1 MLIANIPLSS
11 YRIILPTGAMEGERD
26 VAEVLCDTL
35 ARATGVTL
43 LIEADDTPA
52 ADCEIVIGKTNRD
65 RHSAKVTAARSEIQ
79 NDGYAMLVDGTRLY
93 ITGNL
98 PRGGVYGVYTFMED
112 YLGARFLSDTYMTV
126 HDGEVKDIP
135 ADLCRV
141 DSPYFFSRDS
151 YWYHILHP
159 RRPTKMNIRNALKSN
174 HWTMPDLGG
183 GVTYAGRFVHSIWD
197 LAEIPHEIGVQPCL
211 TDEKIYETVRKNVR
225 KVLEE
230 RPWSTIVSVSQVD
243 SYPDQLG
250 CQCEKCKAIDDREGT
265 PMGSLLSFVNRI
277 ADDIKDDYPNVY
289 VDTLAYRYT
298 RKAPKTIKPRDN
310 VIIRLCSIECC
321 FCHPLDDPNCPHN
334 VEFKKDI
341 EEWAAICNNLYIW
354 DYTTDFLCYLSAF
367 PNLAVL
373 QKNVKFFKDHHVI
386 GMFEQGNYQS
396 LSGEFGELRG
406 YLLAKLLWNSDMTEA
421 EYYALM
427 DEFLRDYYGAGWQY
441 IREYIDVTSK
451 KAAERHLFIYD
462 TPNRIFPF
470 DKKTAEDPN
479 LDILDPEKIEAWSRD
494 LKNNAASAITDET
507 AFAEYLLGL
516 WNKALAAAECDE
528 HHAHVMQSSVQAL
541 YYAEFVLPA
550 ERFESLNIP
559 MLDAIRASGITRY
572 RETADIP
579 DLGNPEIYPDL
590 R

>member
-1 MLIANIPLSS
+1 MLIANTPLAA
-11 YRIILPTGAMEGERD
+11 YRIILPAAALEGERD
-26 VAEVLCDTL
+26 AAEVLRDTL
-35 ARATGVTL
+35 ARATGVT
-43 LIEADDTPA
+43 IEIATDASPA
-52 ADCEIVIGKTNRD
+52 ADCEIVIGQTNRD
-65 RHSAKVTAARSEIQ
+65 TEKVTAARAEIQ
-79 NDGYAMLVDGTRLY
+79 NDGYAMVVDGTRLF

-135 ADLCRV
+135 ADLYRV
-141 DSPYFFSRDS
+141 DSPYFFSRDT

-159 RRPTKMNIRNALKSN
+159 RRPTKMNIRNAVKSN

-183 GVTYAGRFVHSIWD
+183 GVTYAGHFVHSIWD
-197 LAEIPHEIGVQPCL
+197 LAEMEHEIGRQPCL
-211 TDEKIYETVRKNVR
+211 TDEKVYETVRKNVR
-225 KVLEE
+225 RVLQEN
-230 RPWSTIVSVSQVD
+230 PSATIVSVSQVD

-265 PMGSLLSFVNRI
+265 PMGSLLTFVNRI
-277 ADDIKDDYPNVY
+277 ADDIKDDYPHVY

-298 RKAPKTIKPRDN
+298 RKAPKTIVPRDN

-354 DYTTDFLCYLSAF
+354 DYTTDFLCYLSPF

-373 QKNVKFFKDHHVI
+373 QRNVKFFKDHHVI
-386 GMFEQGNYQS
+386 GMFEQGNYHS

-406 YLLAKLLWNSDMTEA
+406 YLLAKLLWNPDMTEA
-421 EYYALM
+421 EYDAHM

-470 DKKTAEDPN
+470 DKKDTEDPN
-479 LDILDPEKIEAWSRD
+479 LDILDPEKIEAWSRA
-494 LKNNAASAITDET
+494 LKHTTVAAITDET
-507 AFAEYLLGL
+507 AFAEYLLDL
-516 WNKALAAAECDE
+516 WNKALGAAECDD
-528 HHAHVMQSSVQAL
+528 HRAHVRQSRVQAL
-541 YYAEFVLPA
+541 YYAEFVLPSD
-550 ERFESLNIP
+550 RFEGLNKT
-559 MLDAIRASGITRY
+559 MLDDIRASGITRY

-579 DLGNPEIYPDL
+579 DLNDPSAYPDL

>member
-1 MLIANIPLSS
+1 MLIANTPLSS
-11 YRIILPTGAMEGERD
+11 YKIILPAAALEGERD
-26 VAEVLCDTL
+26 VACVLRDTL
-35 ARATGVTL
+35 TRATGVTL
-43 LIEADDTPA
+43 SIDTDATPA
-52 ADCEIVIGKTNRD
+52 SDCEIVIGKTNRD
-65 RHSAKVTAARSEIQ
+65 TAKVTAARAEIR
-79 NDGYAMLVDGTRLY
+79 NDGYAMVMDGTRLY

-135 ADLCRV
+135 ADLYRV
-141 DSPYFFSRDS
+141 DSPYFFSRDT

-159 RRPTKMNIRNALKSN
+159 RRPTKMNIRNAVKSN

-183 GVTYAGRFVHSIWD
+183 GVTYAGPFVHSIWA

-211 TDEKIYETVRKNVR
+211 TDEKTYENVRKNVR
-225 KVLEE
+225 RVLEE
-230 RPWSTIVSVSQVD
+230 NPTATIVSVSQVD

-250 CQCEKCKAIDDREGT
+250 CQCEKCKAIDDAEGT
-265 PMGSLLSFVNRI
+265 PMGSLLTFVNRV
-277 ADDIKDDYPNVY
+277 ADDIKDDYPHVF

-321 FCHPLDDPNCPHN
+321 FCHPLDDPDCPHN

-354 DYTTDFLCYLSAF
+354 DYTTDFLCYLSPF

-373 QKNVKFFKDHHVI
+373 QRNVKFFKDHHVI

-406 YLLAKLLWNSDMTEA
+406 YLLAKLLWNPDMTEE
-421 EYYALM
+421 EYYAHM
-427 DEFLRDYYGAGWQY
+427 DEFLRDYYGAGWRY

-470 DKKTAEDPN
+470 DKKEADDPD
-479 LDILDPEKIEAWSRD
+479 LDILDPEKIEAWSRE
-494 LKNNAASAITDET
+494 LKNSSVTALESET
-507 AFAEYLLGL
+507 AFAEYLLDL
-516 WNKALAAAECDE
+516 WNKALAAAECDD
-528 HHAHVMQSSVQAL
+528 HRAHVRQSRVQAL
-541 YYAEFVLPA
+541 YYAEFVLPTD
-550 ERFESLNIP
+550 RFEELNKL
-559 MLDAIRASGITRY
+559 MLDDIRATGITRY

-579 DLGNPEIYPDL
+579 DLNDPAAYPDL

>member
-1 MLIANIPLSS
+1 MLIANTPLAS
-11 YRIILPTGAMEGERD
+11 YRIILPAAALEGEAD
-26 VAEVLCDTL
+26 VAEVLRDTL

-43 LIEADDTPA
+43 SIDTDATPA
-52 ADCEIVIGKTNRD
+52 VDWEIVIGQTNRD
-65 RHSAKVTAARSEIQ
+65 TDKVAAARAEIL
-79 NDGYAMLVDGTRLY
+79 NDGYAIVMDGTRLY

-135 ADLCRV
+135 ADLCRM
-141 DSPYFFSRDS
+141 DSPYFFSRDT

-159 RRPTKMNIRNALKSN
+159 RRPTKMNIRNAVKSN
-174 HWTMPDLGG
+174 HWDMPDLGG
-183 GVTYAGRFVHSIWD
+183 GVTYAGPFVHSIWA

-211 TDEKIYETVRKNVR
+211 IDEKTYENVRKNVR
-225 KVLEE
+225 HVLEE
-230 RPWSTIVSVSQVD
+230 NPTATIVSVSQVD

-265 PMGSLLSFVNRI
+265 PMGSLLTFVNRI
-277 ADDIKDDYPNVY
+277 ADDIKDDYPNVF

-354 DYTTDFLCYLSAF
+354 DYTTDFLCYLSPF

-373 QKNVKFFKDHHVI
+373 QRNVKFFKDHHVI

-396 LSGEFGELRG
+396 LSGEFGELHG
-406 YLLAKLLWNSDMTEA
+406 YLLAKLLWNPDMTEA
-421 EYYALM
+421 EYYAHM
-427 DEFLRDYYGAGWQY
+427 DEFLRDYYGAGWPY

-470 DKKTAEDPN
+470 DKKEADDPD
-479 LDILDPEKIEAWSRD
+479 LDILDPEKIEAWSRE
-494 LKNNAASAITDET
+494 LKNSFVTALTDET
-507 AFAEYLLGL
+507 AFATYLLDL
-516 WNKALAAAECDE
+516 WNKALAAAECDD
-528 HHAHVMQSSVQAL
+528 HRAHVRQSRVQAL
-541 YYAEFVLPA
+541 YYAEFVLPTD
-550 ERFESLNIP
+550 RFEELNKL
-559 MLDAIRASGITRY
+559 MLDDIRATGITRY

-579 DLGNPEIYPDL
+579 DLNDSEAYPDL

>member
-1 MLIANIPLSS
+1 MLIANTPLAS
-11 YRIILPTGAMEGERD
+11 YRIILPAAAMEGERD
-26 VAEVLCDTL
+26 VAEVLRDTL
-35 ARATGVTL
+35 TRATGVTL
-43 LIEADDTPA
+43 EIAADDTPA
-52 ADCEIVIGKTNRD
+52 TDYEIVIGKTTRD
-65 RHSAKVTAARSEIQ
+65 TDKVTAARSEIQ
-79 NDGYAMLVDGTRLY
+79 NDGYAILVDGTRLY
-93 ITGNL
+93 VTGNL

-141 DSPYFFSRDS
+141 DSPYFFSRDT

-159 RRPTKMNIRNALKSN
+159 RRPTKLNIRNAVKSN
-174 HWTMPDLGG
+174 HWDMPDLGG

-197 LAEIPHEIGVQPCL
+197 LAEMEHEIGRQPCL
-211 TDEKIYETVRKNVR
+211 TDETVYETVRKNVR
-225 KVLEE
+225 RVLKEN
-230 RPWSTIVSVSQVD
+230 PNATIVSVSQVD

-250 CQCEKCKAIDDREGT
+250 CQCENCKAIDDREGT
-265 PMGSLLSFVNRI
+265 PMGSLLTFVNRI
-277 ADDIKDDYPNVY
+277 ADDIKEDYPNVY

-321 FCHPLDDPNCPHN
+321 FCHPLDDPDCPHN

-341 EEWAAICNNLYIW
+341 EEWSAICNNLYIW
-354 DYTTDFLCYLSAF
+354 DYTTDFLCYLSPF
-367 PNLAVL
+367 PNFAVL

-406 YLLAKLLWNSDMTEA
+406 YLLAKLLWNPDMTEA
-421 EYYALM
+421 EYYAHM
-427 DEFLRDYYGAGWQY
+427 DEFLRDYYGAGWKY
-441 IREYIDVTSK
+441 IREYIDVTTK

-462 TPNRIFPF
+462 TPDRIFPF
-470 DKKTAEDPN
+470 AKIPPED
-479 LDILDPEKIEAWSRD
+479 IGVDPEKIAEWNRTV
-494 LKNNAASAITDET
+494 KNNPAVKPAEEI
-507 AFAEYLLGL
+507 AFAEYLLDL
-516 WNKALAAAECDE
+516 WSRALTAAETDD

-541 YYAEFVLPA
+541 YYAQFILPTD
-550 ERFESLNIP
+550 RFESLNIP
-559 MLDAIRASGITRY
+559 MLDAIRATGITHF
-572 RETADIP
+572 REGGLIP
-579 DLGNPEIYPDL
+579 ELDNPEAYPDL

>member
-1 MLIANIPLSS
+1 MLIANTPLAS
-11 YRIILPTGAMEGERD
+11 YRIILPAAALEGEAD
-26 VAEVLCDTL
+26 VAEVLRDTL

-43 LIEADDTPA
+43 SIDTDATPA
-52 ADCEIVIGKTNRD
+52 VDWEIVIGQTNRD
-65 RHSAKVTAARSEIQ
+65 TDKVAAARAEIL
-79 NDGYAMLVDGTRLY
+79 NDGYANVMDGTRLY
-93 ITGNL
+93 NTGNL

-141 DSPYFFSRDS
+141 DSPYFFSRDT

-159 RRPTKMNIRNALKSN
+159 RRPTKMNIRNAVKSN
-174 HWTMPDLGG
+174 HWDMPDLGG
-183 GVTYAGRFVHSIWD
+183 GVTYAGPFVHSIWA

-211 TDEKIYETVRKNVR
+211 TDEKTYENVRKNVR
-225 KVLEE
+225 RVLEE
-230 RPWSTIVSVSQVD
+230 NPTATIVSVSQVD

-265 PMGSLLSFVNRI
+265 PMGSLLTFVNRI
-277 ADDIKDDYPNVY
+277 ADDIKDDYPNVF

-354 DYTTDFLCYLSAF
+354 DYTTDFLCYLSPF

-373 QKNVKFFKDHHVI
+373 QRNVKFFKDHHVI

-396 LSGEFGELRG
+396 LSGEFGELHG
-406 YLLAKLLWNSDMTEA
+406 YLLAKLLWNPDMTEA
-421 EYYALM
+421 EYYAHM
-427 DEFLRDYYGAGWQY
+427 DEFLRDYYGAGWPY

-470 DKKTAEDPN
+470 DKKEADDPD
-479 LDILDPEKIEAWSRD
+479 LDILDPEKIEAWSRE
-494 LKNNAASAITDET
+494 LKNSFVTALTDET
-507 AFAEYLLGL
+507 AFATYLLDL
-516 WNKALAAAECDE
+516 WNKALAAAECDD
-528 HHAHVMQSSVQAL
+528 HRAHVRQSRVQAL
-541 YYAEFVLPA
+541 YYAEFVLPTD
-550 ERFESLNIP
+550 RFEELNKL
-559 MLDAIRASGITRY
+559 MLDDIRATGITRY

-579 DLGNPEIYPDL
+579 DLNDSEAYPDL

>member
-1 MLIANIPLSS
+1 MLIANTPLAS
-11 YRIILPTGAMEGERD
+11 YRIILPAAAMEGERD
-26 VAEVLCDTL
+26 VAEVLRDTL
-35 ARATGVTL
+35 TRAIGATL
-43 LIEADDTPA
+43 EIAADDTPA
-52 ADCEIVIGKTNRD
+52 TDYEIVIGQTNRD
-65 RHSAKVTAARSEIQ
+65 TEKVTAARSEIK
-79 NDGYAMLVDGTRLY
+79 NDGYAILVDGTRLY
-93 ITGNL
+93 VTGNL

-141 DSPYFFSRDS
+141 DSPYFFSRDT

-159 RRPTKMNIRNALKSN
+159 RRPTKMNIRGAAKSN
-174 HWTMPDLGG
+174 HWDMPDLGG
-183 GVTYAGRFVHSIWD
+183 GVTYAGPFVHSIWD
-197 LAEIPHEIGVQPCL
+197 LTETKHEVGFQPCL
-211 TDEKIYETVRKNVR
+211 TDEAIYQTAIKNVR
-225 KVLEE
+225 KRLDEN
-230 RPWSTIVSVSQVD
+230 PNATIISVSQND
-243 SYPDQLG
+243 SYPHQAG
-250 CQCEKCKAIDDREGT
+250 CQCENCKAIDEREGT
-265 PMGSLLSFVNRI
+265 PMGSLLTFVNRI

-334 VEFKKDI
+334 LEFKKDI

-354 DYTTDFLCYLSAF
+354 DYTTDFLCYLAPF
-367 PNLAVL
+367 PNLKVL
-373 QKNVKFFKDHHVI
+373 QKNVRFFKDHHVI

-406 YLLAKLLWNSDMTEA
+406 YLLAKLLWNPDMTEA

-441 IREYIDVTSK
+441 IREYINVTSK

-462 TPNRIFPF
+462 TPDHIFPF
-470 DKKTAEDPN
+470 AKVPPEELG
-479 LDILDPEKIEAWSRD
+479 LDMEKLEEWNRTV
-494 LKNNAASAITDET
+494 KNNPAVKPAEEI
-507 AFAEYLLGL
+507 AFAEYLLDL
-516 WNKALAAAECDE
+516 WSKALTAAECDE

-541 YYAEFVLPA
+541 YYAEFILPA
-550 ERFESLNIP
+550 ERFVSLNIP
-559 MLDAIRASGITRY
+559 MLDAIRASGITRF
-572 RETADIP
+572 REGTAIP
-579 DLGNPEIYPDL
+579 ELDNPEAYPDL

>member
-1 MLIANIPLSS
+1 MLIANTPLAS
-11 YRIILPTGAMEGERD
+11 YRIILPAAALEGEAD
-26 VAEVLCDTL
+26 VAEVLRDTL

-43 LIEADDTPA
+43 SIDTDATPA
-52 ADCEIVIGKTNRD
+52 VDWEIVIGQTNRD
-65 RHSAKVTAARSEIQ
+65 TDKVAAARAEIL
-79 NDGYAMLVDGTRLY
+79 NDGYAIVMDGTRLY

-141 DSPYFFSRDS
+141 DSPYFFSRDT

-159 RRPTKMNIRNALKSN
+159 RRPTKMNIRNAVKSN
-174 HWTMPDLGG
+174 HWDMPDLGG
-183 GVTYAGRFVHSIWD
+183 GVTYAGPFVHSIWA

-211 TDEKIYETVRKNVR
+211 TDEKTYENVRKNVR
-225 KVLEE
+225 RVLEE
-230 RPWSTIVSVSQVD
+230 NPTATIVSVSQVD

-265 PMGSLLSFVNRI
+265 PMGSLLTFVNRI
-277 ADDIKDDYPNVY
+277 ADDIKDDYPNVF

-354 DYTTDFLCYLSAF
+354 DYTTDFLCYLSPF

-373 QKNVKFFKDHHVI
+373 QRNVKFFKDHHVI

-396 LSGEFGELRG
+396 LSGEFGELHG
-406 YLLAKLLWNSDMTEA
+406 YLLAKLLWNPDMTEA
-421 EYYALM
+421 EYYAHM
-427 DEFLRDYYGAGWQY
+427 DEFLRDYYGAGWPY

-470 DKKTAEDPN
+470 DKKEADDPD
-479 LDILDPEKIEAWSRD
+479 LDILDPEKIEAWSRE
-494 LKNNAASAITDET
+494 LKNSFVTALTDET
-507 AFAEYLLGL
+507 AFATYLLDL
-516 WNKALAAAECDE
+516 WNKALAAAECDD
-528 HHAHVMQSSVQAL
+528 HRAHVRQSRVQAL
-541 YYAEFVLPA
+541 YYAEFVLPTD
-550 ERFESLNIP
+550 RFEELNKL
-559 MLDAIRASGITRY
+559 MLDDIRATGITRY

-579 DLGNPEIYPDL
+579 DLNDSEAYPDL

>member
-1 MLIANIPLSS
+1 MLIANTPISS
-11 YRIILPTGAMEGERD
+11 YKIIYPAAVLQGEMD
-26 VAEVLCDTL
+26 AAEVLRDVI
-35 ARATGVTL
+35 ARATGMTRPMDSD
-43 LIEADDTPA
+43 ATPA
-52 ADCEIVIGKTNRD
+52 ADCEIVIGKTTRD
-65 RHSAKVTAARSEIQ
+65 TDKVTAARASIQ
-79 NDGYAMLVDGTRLY
+79 NDGYAIVVDGTRLY

-112 YLGARFLSDTYMTV
+112 YLGARFLSDTYMTL

-135 ADLCRV
+135 ADLYRV
-141 DSPYFFSRDS
+141 DSPYFFSRDT
-151 YWYHILHP
+151 YWYHILNP
-159 RRPTKMNIRNALKSN
+159 RRPTKMNIRNAVKSN
-174 HWTMPDLGG
+174 HWHMPDLGG

-197 LAEIPHEIGVQPCL
+197 LAEMEHEIGRQPCL
-211 TDEKIYETVRKNVR
+211 TDENVYRTVLKNVY

-250 CQCEKCKAIDDREGT
+250 CQCERCKAIDDREGT
-265 PMGSLLSFVNRI
+265 PMGSLLTFVNRI

-321 FCHPLDDPNCPHN
+321 FCHPLDDPDCPRN
-334 VEFKKDI
+334 VEFVQDI
-341 EEWAAICNNLYIW
+341 KEWAAICNNLYIW
-354 DYTTDFLCYLSAF
+354 DYTTDFLCYLSPF

-406 YLLAKLLWNSDMTEA
+406 YLLAKLLWNPDMTEA
-421 EYYALM
+421 EYYTLM

-470 DKKTAEDPN
+470 AKKDTEDPN
-479 LDILDPEKIEAWSRD
+479 LDILDPAKIEAWSRE
-494 LKNNAASAITDET
+494 LKNSSVAALTDET
-507 AFAEYLLGL
+507 AFAEYLLDL
-516 WNKALAAAECDE
+516 WNKAYAAAECDD
-528 HHAHVMQSSVQAL
+528 HRAHVAQSRVQAL

-550 ERFESLNIP
+550 ERFEGLNKI
-559 MLDAIRASGITRY
+559 MLDDIRASGITRY

-579 DLGNPEIYPDL
+579 NIDDPNAYPDL